1 MSAEPAS
8 PAVLVWWAWLVAAS
22 ALNIAVWLRLF
33 LAARRDPSR
42 DATRAGDRA
51 QLALSA
57 GFVFGCAF
65 RSLLPRADVQ
75 RICLVDTWLSSV
87 LVGRSV
93 ATVAE
98 LCFMAQVA
106 LTLRALARAL
116 DARTVERIA
125 LALLPLIAVAEVCSW
140 YAVVTTNYLGNACEQ
155 SLWTLSGVLA
165 FACLWILAGRARDDR
180 TRRFAIAG
188 AIFAAGYV
196 AFMATVD
203 VPMYLRR
210 YLADE
215 RAGRAY
221 LGAADGL
228 RNLATRWTVTFS
240 WSEWREELAWM
251 GLYFSA
257 AVWVSLAMARAQRWP
272 ARPLSEEL
280 RSRLAPG
287 PAE

>member
-1 MSAEPAS
+1 MSAERAS

-22 ALNIAVWLRLF
+22 ALNVAVWLRLF
-33 LAARRDPSR
+33 LAERRDPSR

-75 RICLVDTWLSSV
+75 RICLVDSWLSSV

-106 LTLRALARAL
+106 LTLRALARSL
-116 DARTVERIA
+116 DARAVERIA

-140 YAVVTTNYLGNACEQ
+140 YAVVTTNYLGNACEE
-155 SLWTLSGVLA
+155 SLWTLSAALA
-165 FACLWILAGRARDDR
+165 FACLAILAGRARDR
-180 TRRFAIAG
+180 TRRFARAG

-215 RAGRAY
+215 RAGRTY

-240 WSEWREELAWM
+240 WSDWREELAWM

-257 AVWVSLAMARAQRWP
+257 AVWVSLAMVRARQWSV
-272 ARPLSEEL
+272 RPLSEEL
-280 RSRLAPG
+280 RSRLAPD